1 MGSQVPTDDHGRKRW
16 RCAQMSARRLG
27 RRVENA
33 FRVRMT
39 GCLTRRRRLARGPKA
54 LSAAPRYA
62 TGWGGESP
70 TGPCLVERAGRLEQP
85 DAERAGR
92 SAAAEGTPAA
102 RAAPLH
108 TRGRTPR
115 VAAQARRPF
124 PRSQTGAVETA
135 TACVASVWAG
145 SVVQYVR
152 GYERRR
158 REHAGQQETAVCAS

>member
-1 MGSQVPTDDHGRKRW
+1 MEWMASLRIGFTSWRIVPL
-16 RCAQMSARRLG
+16 SSP
-27 RRVENA
+27 RVLHASVLWIGMHSNL
-33 FRVRMT
+33 FVT
-39 GCLTRRRRLARGPKA
+39 LPST
-54 LSAAPRYA
+54 
-62 TGWGGESP
+62 
-70 TGPCLVERAGRLEQP
+70 TGPCLMERGGRLKPPE
-85 DAERAGR
+85 AERTGR

-102 RAAPLH
+102 RAAPLR

-124 PRSQTGAVETA
+124 PRSHTGAVEAA
-135 TACVASVWAG
+135 TACVASVWTG